1 MCKQTSLLVLIPLFF
16 AATVRANADSYAV
29 THETG
34 DMHPLYQRES
44 EKGTANGYAGLDGAG
59 LVPVAQLPGL
69 PAAWGSITGT
79 LSAQTDLQSALDGK
93 TATGH
98 AHAASDVTSGTVAT
112 ARLGSGTADS
122 TKFLRGDQ
130 TWAAPPEAFP
140 VGSVFI
146 GVVSTNPGTLLGYG
160 TWSAFGAGRVLVGR
174 DAGDTDFDVA
184 EETGGAKTH
193 TLTTAE
199 MPAHGHTQDAH
210 GHTQNAHTHALTEL
224 RDATTGG
231 ATTNIALTADTS
243 STLGTK
249 VSGSTTATN
258 NTTVATNQNTGGG
271 GAHNNLQPYIVVYMW
286 KRTA

>member
-1 MCKQTSLLVLIPLFF
+1 MNARNTTLLLV
-16 AATVRANADSYAV
+16 AALGVLAVVPANADADSYAV
-29 THETG
+29 THSAA
-34 DMHPLYQRES
+34 DQHPEYQRET
-44 EKGTANGYAGLDGAG
+44 EKGAANGYAGLDGAG

-79 LSAQTDLQSALDGK
+79 LTAQTDLQSALDGK

-130 TWAAPPEAFP
+130 TWAAPPGGGEAFP

-160 TWSAFGAGRVLVGR
+160 TWSAFGAGRVLVGL
-174 DAGDTDFDVA
+174 DAGQTEFDTV

-193 TLTTAE
+193 TLTAAE
-199 MPAHGHTQDAH
+199 MP
-210 GHTQNAHTHALTEL
+210 THNHQIL
-224 RDATTGG
+224 RERSATTGG
-231 ATTNIALTADTS
+231 ATTQIARTADTS
-243 STLGTK
+243 STVDTAVFTENAG
-249 VSGSTTATN
+249 SGS
-258 NTTVATNQNTGGG
+258 
-271 GAHNNLQPYIVVYMW
+271 AHNNLQPYLVVYMW